1 MSRDELGTIAAAPG
15 GSRGRRRDAV
25 RNRQRILNAVGDV
38 LKAEPDALSIPTVA
52 DRAGLSVATAYR
64 YFPSLDDLLTSY
76 MRGVVVELRD
86 YSHDCPKTG
95 TALFEDVANHW
106 AHQLRLHG
114 PAMVQLRS
122 RRGFLRRLLDND
134 ELTSIVRDAWERPI
148 RGVLR
153 QLSISDDH
161 FNHALFLYNVL
172 FDPRE
177 VLDLIDTGLQES
189 EAVTRLVGAYYG
201 AVKGWA
207 KPDSR

>member
-1 MSRDELGTIAAAPG
+1 MSRDELSIIGALPS

-25 RNRQRILNAVGDV
+25 RNRQRLIDAVGDV
-38 LKAEPDALSIPTVA
+38 LKTEPDTLSVPAVA

-76 MRGVVVELRD
+76 MRGVVVELRS

-122 RRGFLRRLLDND
+122 RRGFLRRLLGND
-134 ELTSIVRDAWERPI
+134 ELTGIVRDAWERPI
-148 RGVLR
+148 RGVMR
-153 QLSISDDH
+153 QLAISDEH

-177 VLDLIDTGLQES
+177 VLDLVNTGLQES
-189 EAVTRLVGAYYG
+189 EAVARLVAAYYG
-201 AVKGWA
+201 AVQGWA
-207 KPDSR
+207 QADTR